1 MDEEIEELLHRPL
14 RRQVVRANAP
24 NQVRLVPILSVQR
37 LEERGNGQPPRMSN
51 LNRLLMVVRDSEDPP
66 VPNLNMYV
74 RPNET
79 VFSRT
84 PQPTQPTAAAQSA
97 APAAAEPPEPPVPS
111 TNPAPQNSVTSL
123 AANQKVPWEEFKNF
137 KKNKRRRIDKQR
149 ALVKSMRA
157 SEKIRMLEQRREKL
171 TAAVMK
177 GKLELE
183 YLGVQLHG
191 MESGDYPSTFGPIVR
206 LQKQKLKDK
215 LDQLKTLFEQF
226 KDELAVYKKE
236 KNGFKD
242 MCGLSDSKKAPA
254 SAGDQL

>member
-1 MDEEIEELLHRPL
+1 MDEEVEELLHRPL
-14 RRQVVRANAP
+14 RPLLMRANAP

-37 LEERGNGQPPRMSN
+37 LEERGDGQPPRMGN
-51 LNRLLMVVRDSEDPP
+51 VNRLLMVVRDSEDPP
-66 VPNLNMYV
+66 VPNLNMYI

-79 VFSRT
+79 VISRT
-84 PQPTQPTAAAQSA
+84 PQPTQPTAAAQST
-97 APAAAEPPEPPVPS
+97 APAAAEPTVPS
-111 TNPAPQNSVTSL
+111 TNPAPQNSVTSSI
-123 AANQKVPWEEFKNF
+123 AARQKVPWEEFKTFNN
-137 KKNKRRRIDKQR
+137 NKRRRIDKQR

-157 SEKIRMLEQRREKL
+157 SEKIRILEMRREKL

-236 KNGFKD
+236 KSGLKD
-242 MCGLSDSKKAPA
+242 LYGLSDSKKAPA